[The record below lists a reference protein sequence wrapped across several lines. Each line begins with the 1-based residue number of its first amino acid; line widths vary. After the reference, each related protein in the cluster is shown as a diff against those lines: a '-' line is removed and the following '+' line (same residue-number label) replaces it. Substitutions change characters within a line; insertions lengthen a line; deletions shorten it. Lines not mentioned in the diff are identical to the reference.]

1 MSLAS
6 EHPVKFLKSLFGA
19 NARKH
24 EDKADELRLDFEY
37 RDAAYYY
44 QQALEATEP
53 EDEESAERL
62 KRKIREVR
70 RQAFSQLLEDTSE
83 LLRQDA
89 LEMALEKLELAAGFA
104 DDEASRHEIARRREE
119 IEELLGE
126 VAPPPP
132 VEEPDLVSAT
142 DDEIFELSLIGY
154 EPEDRERALALGEP
168 FRLAFQAG
176 QEEAWEDALVRT
188 RELLETHPDEPVLLE
203 FAAGAAENLGRDD
216 EALEFWNRCQEA
228 APFRPAT
235 IQGLVALHRKAER
248 TAEVRNLLTR
258 AVAVRSVGSNLSE
271 AWVQIHLDH
280 ALTLSED
287 GHHNEAA
294 STILALTGVK
304 TADRPYLFFN
314 LAGVL
319 ERAGRDEEARSALV
333 KAIDGAPGRS
343 LYLERLADFLLKRQ
357 IELDTA
363 LKLLVAANE
372 AETTGGASLLGGG
385 ASKAIQ
391 SPHRAR
397 YLYKIARVYFL
408 KGEDLEA
415 ERIVTTALAI
425 SRYPDVTQALEDLRE
440 EMRASRASGASGEP
454 KTV

>member
-1 MSLAS
+1 M
-6 EHPVKFLKSLFGA
+6 KFLKSLFGA
-19 NARKH
+19 NAQKN

-44 QQALEATEP
+44 QQALDAVDAGDAQTA
-53 EDEESAERL
+53 DRL

-70 RQAFSQLLEDTSE
+70 RQAFSQLLEDASE
-83 LLRQDA
+83 LLRQKA
-89 LEMALEKLELAAGFA
+89 LEMAYEKLELAAGFA
-104 DDEASRHEIARRREE
+104 DDDKSREEVGRRREAL
-119 IEELLGE
+119 EEMVGAE
-126 VAPPPP
+126 AAPPPA
-132 VEEPDLVSAT
+132 VEPEEVSAT
-142 DDEIFELSLIGY
+142 DAEIFELSLAGY
-154 EPEDRERALALGEP
+154 EPEDRERALALGEG

-176 QEEAWEDALVRT
+176 QDDDWEGALERAHD
-188 RELLETHPDEPVLLE
+188 LLKKHRDEPVLLE
-203 FAAGAAENLGRDD
+203 FAASAADNLGRED
-216 EALEFWNRCQEA
+216 EALTLWNRCQEV
-228 APFRPAT
+228 APFRAGT

-271 AWVQIHLDH
+271 AWVQIHLDY

-304 TADRPYLFFN
+304 TADRPYLYFN

-319 ERAGRDEEARSALV
+319 ERAGRDDEARSALV

-343 LYLERLADFLLKRQ
+343 VYLERLADFLLKRQ

-372 AETTGGASLLGGG
+372 SETTGGAGTLGGG

-425 SRYPDVTQALEDLRE
+425 SRDPEVTKALEDLRD
-440 EMRASRASGASGEP
+440 EMRAAKASGEP